1 VSNIPLIDRQF
12 YHPTSGEKI
21 IFDESQ
27 KKFLLNKNSYFENF
41 NDIPDLFIDDNKDLT
56 SIQSE
61 FYNEIKFPNY
71 DNIDDFGSL
80 IDKASKSIFAKKLD
94 EEIPTGSCVLEAG
107 CGTGQMSLY
116 LSRRNRKIYGIDLSK
131 GSLIEAEKFRKKNE
145 IKNVYF
151 QRMNIFNL
159 CFKNNFFDVIISNG
173 VLHHTH
179 TPELAFNKLVKVLK
193 KDGLIVIG
201 LYHKYGRLVTKLRQ
215 KLISIF
221 GEKMM
226 FTDPRFKRSNIS
238 DQKKYAW
245 FLDQYKN
252 PSETV
257 HTVSEILGWF
267 EKNSLEFISSIP
279 FDFQVNKSLFEKN
292 EIPSKLKLNIKE
304 ITQMF
309 SSSQIEEGGFF
320 IMIGKKK

>member
-1 VSNIPLIDRQF
+1 MSNIPLIDRQF

-151 QRMNIFNL
+151 Q
-159 CFKNNFFDVIISNG
+159 
-173 VLHHTH
+173 
-179 TPELAFNKLVKVLK
+179 
-193 KDGLIVIG
+193 
-201 LYHKYGRLVTKLRQ
+201 
-215 KLISIF
+215 
-221 GEKMM
+221 
-226 FTDPRFKRSNIS
+226 
-238 DQKKYAW
+238 
-245 FLDQYKN
+245 
-252 PSETV
+252 
-257 HTVSEILGWF
+257 
-267 EKNSLEFISSIP
+267 
-279 FDFQVNKSLFEKN
+279 KN
-292 EIPSKLKLNIKE
+292 EY
-304 ITQMF
+304 F
-309 SSSQIEEGGFF
+309 
-320 IMIGKKK
+320 